1 MDSSIRRVRQE
12 YGPTGMI
19 YDLGSVYEGLCK
31 LTDVRKAKGKI
42 YSLDTLLM
50 LIVTLEER
58 RALAKLC
65 GVDSPYAMADWAKN
79 HQMQLVELLQLK
91 WEKMPSHH
99 TIRRIIGRVVY
110 EEEVERFVAAYN
122 AWGEHGEVYALDG
135 KAIRGMR
142 KKDEEG
148 SEYLLSLY
156 DVEQR
161 KVLSQVAVGRKEN
174 EITKAPETLKKVEI
188 SRKIITGDALHT
200 QKAISAQIIDQGGD
214 YVFPARCSGLLPV
227 KENQLRLYQNI
238 QQLFAPEYPKPGFGK
253 IQMDFLTAQK
263 VSKGHGRLE
272 TRILTTSEMLNPY
285 STWPGLA
292 QVYRLERHF
301 QWWRSG
307 RCYHTSNQ
315 VEFGITSLSRTNV
328 TPARL
333 LQIRRAHW
341 GIETGLHYR
350 RDVTFHED
358 ATRMTI
364 GHTGHVMASIN
375 NLVLALI
382 HQAKFQNAAQARRW
396 FAAHP
401 SEAFSLLTRP
411 YSLS

>member
-1 MDSSIRRVRQE
+1 
-12 YGPTGMI
+12 MI

-42 YSLDTLLM
+42 YSLDAILM
-50 LIVTLEER
+50 IIVM
-58 RALAKLC
+58 AKLC

-91 WEKMPSHH
+91 WGKMPSHH

-122 AWGEHGEVYALDG
+122 ARGEHGEVYALDG

-156 DVEQR
+156 DVEQG

-174 EITKAPETLKKVEI
+174 EITKAPEALKNVEI
-188 SRKIITGDALHT
+188 SQKIITADALHT
-200 QKAISAQIIDQGGD
+200 QRAISAQIIDQGGD
-214 YVFPARCSGLLPV
+214 YVFPV

-238 QQLFAPEYPKPGFGK
+238 QQLFAPEYPDWKEQSLRKPSFGK

-292 QVYRLERHF
+292 QVYRLERQF
-301 QWWRSG
+301 QWLRSG
-307 RCYHTSNQ
+307 RCYRTSNE
-315 VEFGITSLSRTNV
+315 VEFGITSLARTHAS
-328 TPARL
+328 PARL
-333 LQIRRAHW
+333 LKIRRSHW
-341 GIETGLHYR
+341 GIETGLHGR
-350 RDVTFHED
+350 RDVIFHED
-358 ATRMTI
+358 ATRMTV
-364 GHTGHVMASIN
+364 GDTGKVMASIN
-375 NLVLALI
+375 NLVIALTR
-382 HQAKFQNAAQARRW
+382 QANFTNAAQARRW
-396 FAAHP
+396 FADHI
-401 SEAFSLLTRP
+401 SEAFLLLTSP
-411 YSLS
+411 FSQLW